1 MGLTVPGF
9 WDLTPRELWATVDA
23 RRWEWGQRMEVR
35 LTAVWAAE
43 ALARTKRLPQL
54 EEWLHP
60 KKKQTRSKAEV
71 DKEFADLRTRM
82 GGNVGR

>member
-1 MGLTVPGF
+1 MGLTVPEF

-23 RRWEWGQRMEVR
+23 RRWQWEQQAQLQ
-35 LTAVWAAE
+35 LTAAWATE
-43 ALARTKRLPQL
+43 GLARTKRLPQL
-54 EEWLHP
+54 SEWLRP

-71 DKEFADLRTRM
+71 DKEFADLKTRM